1 VDLAIA
7 DKVFLITGGT
17 RGLGFA
23 TAAQLVADGAQL
35 VLSGRSE
42 STIEP
47 AVAQLGSRHVLGVV
61 ADNSDPDS
69 ASRLVAAGL
78 ARWGRID
85 GALISVGGPP
95 SGKALELDDDI
106 WRANFESVFL
116 GALRLI
122 RTIVDQCAE
131 GASIVLVL
139 STSVRVPIPGLAI
152 SNALRPALAMLAKD
166 LADEL
171 GPRGIRINGLMPGR
185 VETDRV
191 RELDQRSGDPARARE
206 AAEQD
211 IPLRRYGRPDEFGKV
226 AAFLLSPAASYITGT
241 VLAVDGGATRA
252 L

>member
-1 VDLAIA
+1 MR
-7 DKVFLITGGT
+7 F
-17 RGLGFA
+17 
-23 TAAQLVADGAQL
+23 
-35 VLSGRSE
+35 
-42 STIEP
+42 
-47 AVAQLGSRHVLGVV
+47 
-61 ADNSDPDS
+61 
-69 ASRLVAAGL
+69 
-78 ARWGRID
+78 
-85 GALISVGGPP
+85 SVGGPP
-95 SGKALELDDDI
+95 GGSALELDDDI

-122 RTIVDQCAE
+122 RTIVDQCAN

-139 STSVRVPIPGLAI
+139 STSVRVPISGLAI
-152 SNALRPALAMLAKD
+152 SNALRPALAMLMKD

-171 GPRGIRINGLMPGR
+171 GPRGVRINGLMPGR

-191 RELDQRSGDPARARE
+191 RELDQRSADPARARE
-206 AAEQD
+206 DAEQE